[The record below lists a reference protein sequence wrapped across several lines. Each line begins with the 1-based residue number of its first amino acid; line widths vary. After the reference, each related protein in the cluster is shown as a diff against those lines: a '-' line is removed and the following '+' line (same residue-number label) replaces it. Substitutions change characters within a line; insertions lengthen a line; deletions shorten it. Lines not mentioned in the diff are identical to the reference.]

1 MNSKT
6 IMGVTVV
13 ALAIA
18 LFIMN
23 KKPKTESYKAA
34 REAPQ
39 TREEQP
45 AKQEIIENTP
55 VVLDKGRIQQERK
68 AYTAVILTGLK
79 EIDAKKV
86 GTSLK
91 FRFRPKSEP
100 VYCSLGDFDYIKGSI
115 DSLTKEVMLISI
127 EPLHGDK
134 SKAVR
139 YRVSMKDIADGK
151 TFDVQLPVE
160 KKSKDYGV
168 YLCTDYLKSNE
179 CASKKILGTKE
190 WNSAI
195 RSEKDL
201 DRSIYYQMITV
212 AEDKAYLIPS
222 KKWDGKSMDKLKR
235 LLAPIIQDSD
245 SIDLLQKNMEQL
257 QSVPGR
263 VSKDVLELLLPHKDP
278 NC

>member
-1 MNSKT
+1 
-6 IMGVTVV
+6 MGL
-13 ALAIA
+13 ALA

-23 KKPKTESYKAA
+23 KKPKTEAFKAA
-34 REAPQ
+34 RETPQ
-39 TREEQP
+39 AQVERP
-45 AKQEIIENTP
+45 VHQEIIENSQP
-55 VVLDKGRIQQERK
+55 VAVDKGRIQQERK

-79 EIDAKKV
+79 EIETKKV
-86 GTSLK
+86 GTNLK

-100 VYCSLGDFDYIKGSI
+100 IYCSLGDFDYIKGSV
-115 DSLTKEVMLISI
+115 DSLTKDVMLLSI
-127 EPLHGDK
+127 EPLNGDK
-134 SKAVR
+134 SKSVR
-139 YRVSMKDIADGK
+139 YRVSMKDVANGK

-160 KKSKDYGV
+160 KKARDYGV
-168 YLCTDYLKSNE
+168 YLCMDYMKTNE
-179 CASKKILGTKE
+179 CASKKILGAKE
-190 WNSAI
+190 WNTAI

-212 AEDKAYLIPS
+212 AADKAYLIPS
-222 KKWDGKSMDKLKR
+222 KKWDGKSMEKLKH

-245 SIDLLQKNMEQL
+245 SIDLLKKNIEQL